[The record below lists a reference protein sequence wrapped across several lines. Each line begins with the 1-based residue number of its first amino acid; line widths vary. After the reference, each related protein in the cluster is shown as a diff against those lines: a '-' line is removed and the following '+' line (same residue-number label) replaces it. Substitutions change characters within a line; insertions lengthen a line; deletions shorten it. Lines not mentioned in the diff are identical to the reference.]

1 MAVRQMEWLFILG
14 LIVVLAL
21 MFAWRRLKSY
31 FPQRRTLYEEL
42 KDFFKSEPRQL
53 PIVSRTFMAIDLP
66 NLNIAITEYAQ
77 EQRAN
82 LRVVGYAS
90 PSWAADEV
98 FAGIGLRQVVSATW
112 LFESIL
118 IGLIR
123 YRDVDIDVDKTLR
136 CVENGIYLIETPDGK
151 LAANLRR
158 EIRGNLELEVMCERE
173 EVGAKFLERIRE
185 LAWKR
190 NVYRGK
196 CISLECT
203 AEEYGTR
210 EFLQIR
216 FRQLPQIRK
225 EDIVLPEETMAI
237 IERNIVHYFR
247 HSSTLRK
254 LGRPVKRGLLFYGKP
269 GTGKTYTAKWLAQS
283 LEGATVIMLTGE
295 NLWLIKQC
303 CQLAQMLEPSLV
315 IVEDADLIASE
326 RDQTRHP
333 LYQTTLHDLLNE
345 MDGIAP
351 DAQVIFILTTN
362 RPDVLEPALVAR
374 PGRIDQAIEFPLP
387 GPEERRRLFELYG
400 RGLVWAVED
409 MERLIA
415 KTEGASPAFIA
426 ELVRKAALFA
436 LDENSLH
443 EGKPKLTDRHF
454 DMALREML
462 FGGGELTRRLF
473 GFEVNSSLQ

>member
-1 MAVRQMEWLFILG
+1 MEWLLVLG

-21 MFAWRRLKSY
+21 VFGWRGLKSR
-31 FPQRRTLYEEL
+31 PPSERTLYKEL
-42 KDFFKSEPRQL
+42 RDFFQTEPRQL
-53 PIVSRTFMAIDLP
+53 PIVSRTFMSVDLP
-66 NLNIAITEYAQ
+66 NLHIAITEYAQ
-77 EQRAN
+77 EQKAT
-82 LRVVGYAS
+82 LRVVGYTS
-90 PSWAADEV
+90 PSWGDEV
-98 FAGIGLRQVVSATW
+98 IGVGLRQAVSSSW
-112 LFESIL
+112 PLESIL
-118 IGLIR
+118 VGPVR
-123 YRDVDIDVDKTLR
+123 YREVDIDVDKTLR
-136 CVENGIYLIETPDGK
+136 CVENGIYLLETPEGK

-158 EIRGNLELEVMCERE
+158 ELHMNIELEVMCERE
-173 EVGAKFLERIRE
+173 EIGTQFLEKVRE

-196 CISLECT
+196 CISLECA
-203 AEEYGTR
+203 AEEFGAR
-210 EFLQIR
+210 GFSQIR
-216 FRQLPQIRK
+216 FHKLPHIRK
-225 EDIVLPEETMAI
+225 EDIVLPEETMAV

-247 HSSTLRK
+247 HASILRQ

-269 GTGKTYTAKWLAQS
+269 GTGKTYTAKWLAQT
-283 LEGATVIMLTGE
+283 LEGVTVILLTGE

-303 CQLAQMLEPSLV
+303 CQLARMLEPSLL
-315 IVEDADLIASE
+315 IIEDADLIASE

-333 LYQTTLHDLLNE
+333 LYQTTLHNLLNE
-345 MDGIAP
+345 LDGIAP

-374 PGRIDQAIEFPLP
+374 PGRIDQAVEFPLP
-387 GPEERRRLFELYG
+387 GPEERRRLFELYEQG
-400 RGLVWAVED
+400 FVWALED

-454 DMALREML
+454 DLALREML

-473 GFEVNSSLQ
+473 GFEVESSQQ